1 MKSVVSNNILKNKT
15 TYIKGLIFGAIISCL
30 TITVLLIILSFVLTQ
45 TGNVP
50 TDILNIIIFIL
61 DGIGVFCGSY
71 IALRIIKSGGL
82 VWGVISGFVLFLIIF
97 IAGLVSSTETLSVN
111 TFFKLLISVICG
123 ALGGVIGVNKK
134 KKVKYE

>member
-1 MKSVVSNNILKNKT
+1 MKSVVSDNILKNKSL
-15 TYIKGLIFGAIISCL
+15 YIRGLLLGAIISCL
-30 TITVLLIILSFVLTQ
+30 VITVLLIITSFVLTQ

-50 TDILNIIIFIL
+50 TDILNIIIYVL

-71 IALRIIKSGGL
+71 IALRIIKAGGL
-82 VWGVISGFVLFLIIF
+82 AWGIISGFVLFLIIF
-97 IAGLVSSTETLSVN
+97 IAGLISSTETLSAS

-123 ALGGVIGVNKK
+123 ALGGIIGVNKK